1 MKSTCVKLYLIIL
14 PMFMALPSLAD
25 DLPYKE
31 YKQPIFLGELFNLR
45 LNEVLPPD
53 AAEYVD
59 LYRNCRHWSGEDAY
73 NKERGAQIRKGV
85 EGNCTGLGNRGKSIH
100 AKYQNGTRESE
111 VINSIIKE
119 IEAGVSIPS
128 FVLHDPLRKSV
139 ILNEYYEAH
148 AQYVVRSVNQQMPKY
163 EAIAEKLRNETVKA
177 QEGTANDLKM
187 AKYMLEVQKN
197 YMIDVLKNIDRLHPI
212 TREQIK
218 RLEPK
223 LSQVLAVPGNGPH

>member
-1 MKSTCVKLYLIIL
+1 
-14 PMFMALPSLAD
+14 MALPSLAD

-45 LNEVLPPD
+45 LKEALPPD

-59 LYRNCRHWSGEDAY
+59 RYRNCRHWRGEDAY
-73 NKERGAQIRKGV
+73 NKERGGQIRNGI
-85 EGNCTGLGNRGKSIH
+85 EGNCTGLEDREKSIH

-148 AQYVVRSVNQQMPKY
+148 AQYVIRSVNQQIQKY
-163 EAIAEKLRNETVKA
+163 EAIVEKLRNEKDRA
-177 QEGTANDLKM
+177 QDGATNDLKM

-197 YMIDVLKNIDRLHPI
+197 YLDDVMKNIDRLHPI

-223 LSQVLAVPGNGPH
+223 LSQVLAVEG

>member
-14 PMFMALPSLAD
+14 PMFTALPSLAD

-31 YKQPIFLGELFNLR
+31 YKQPIFLGELFNHR
-45 LNEVLPPD
+45 LNEALPPD

-73 NKERGAQIRKGV
+73 NKERGEQIRKGI
-85 EGNCTGLGNRGKSIH
+85 EGNCAGLENREKSIH

-148 AQYVVRSVNQQMPKY
+148 AQYVVRSVNQQIPKY

-177 QEGTANDLKM
+177 QEGTTNDLKM

-197 YMIDVLKNIDRLHPI
+197 YMIDVMKNIDRLHPI

-223 LSQVLAVPGNGPH
+223 LSQVLAVPG